1 MRWRG
6 LVKKMKAAQ
15 ESIRQI
21 EDRLFVMAVD
31 QRACRARLEEAWAVH
46 RIEEEMQRDRRVTAL
61 TVWSV
66 ERGRLP

>member
-1 MRWRG
+1 M
-6 LVKKMKAAQ
+6 KKMKAAQ

-31 QRACRARLEEAWAVH
+31 QRVCRARLEEAWAVY
-46 RIEEEMQRDRRVTAL
+46 RIEEEMRRDRRVTTL
-61 TVWSV
+61 TAWSV